1 MKVGSEMK
9 FVFDYE
15 ETLSRRIAIES
26 DNLGDALNELRNR
39 IDKAMIVLDASD
51 FMTGKI
57 SLPLEKNSPYFI
69 RVERDGEPVKDVEG
83 LDIVLEEW

>member
-15 ETLSRRIAIES
+15 ETLSRRVAIES
-26 DNLGDALNELRNR
+26 DNLGDALNELRDR

-51 FMTGKI
+51 FIVGKI

>member
-1 MKVGSEMK
+1 MK

-39 IDKAMIVLDASD
+39 IDEATIVLDAND

-57 SLPLEKNSPYFI
+57 SLPLEENSPYYI
-69 RVERDGEPVKDVEG
+69 RVEKDGEPVKNVEG